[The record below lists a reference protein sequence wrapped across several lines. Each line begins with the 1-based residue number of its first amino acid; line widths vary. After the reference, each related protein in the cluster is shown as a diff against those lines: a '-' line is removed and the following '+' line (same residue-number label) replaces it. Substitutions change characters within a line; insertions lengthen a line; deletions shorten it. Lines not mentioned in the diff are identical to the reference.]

1 MPRIIDNYSL
11 NEPIGEGV
19 YGKVYKAVHIK
30 NKQEYAVKVV
40 PVQRFK
46 DNPKLEECTVN

>member
-11 NEPIGEGV
+11 NEQIGEGV

-30 NKQEYAVKVV
+30 NKQEFAVKVV
-40 PVQRFK
+40 SVQRFK
-46 DNPKLEECTVN
+46 DNPKLE